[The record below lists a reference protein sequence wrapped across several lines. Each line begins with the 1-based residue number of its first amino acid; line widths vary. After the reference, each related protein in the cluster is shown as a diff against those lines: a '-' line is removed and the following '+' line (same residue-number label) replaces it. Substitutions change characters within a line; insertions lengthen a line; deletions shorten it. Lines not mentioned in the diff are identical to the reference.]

1 MWTYSTPRISD
12 VFLKN
17 PVIRPAVTLEEIRE
31 RVYSDLN
38 IKEKDNIILLTF
50 KVVNDRPNGEYWVW
64 ERDGIYPDDITETLD
79 DCMDEFNRIFGNVN
93 KGDYFKSM
101 MTAEIIESNYQDK
114 PLVRCK
120 WHILINTRNISKED
134 ITNVLKQTKT
144 KFFNRII
151 FDSIFVNDTE
161 FPKPYK
167 HRWYIEP
174 VKNIEE
180 TMFLIMEKYHKAYK
194 SYDHNIPKKP
204 DCFFDWP
211 IWRINGHLSDTV
223 DAQYVPFNKETLH
236 KERCEHKQY
245 YDIPDSILNKYN
257 LYTAEEIWGFDEI

>member
-38 IKEKDNIILLTF
+38 IKENDNTILLTF

-101 MTAEIIESNYQDK
+101 MTAEIIESDYQDK

-144 KFFNRII
+144 KFFNRIT

-167 HRWYIEP
+167 HIWYIEP

-180 TMFLIMEKYHKAYK
+180 TMFLIMEKYHKTYK
-194 SYDHNIPKKP
+194 SYDYNIPKKP

-211 IWRINGHLSDTV
+211 IWRINGHLPDTV

-236 KERCEHKQY
+236 KERCKHKQY

-257 LYTAEEIWGFDEI
+257 LYTTEEMWGFDEI